1 MMDDIVELELG
12 TDNFQAEI
20 IVAALR
26 AEGLEV
32 QLISFHATA
41 GHPGIAPSLGQQH
54 RVLVHR
60 EDQEV
65 AQEIITDA
73 LTAE

>member
-1 MMDDIVELELG
+1 MADIVELELG
-12 TDNFQAEI
+12 TDLFLAEI

-26 AEGLEV
+26 SEGLEV
-32 QLISFHATA
+32 QLVSFHATA
-41 GHPGIAPSLGQQH
+41 GHPGIAPSFGQQH

-65 AQEIITDA
+65 AQEIITEA
-73 LTAE
+73 LNAS